1 MTADSLESGLARK
14 AERAMRSA
22 VTSLKD
28 GDPDSAVNR
37 AYYAMFNIARAA
49 LLNAGVPEGDLP
61 RTHRGVIEAFRNHAV
76 QTGRV
81 EPELASTLSR
91 TESLR
96 LKADYTGG
104 EIFFRA
110 VRQEFGLEG
119 SAGSD

>member
-1 MTADSLESGLARK
+1 
-14 AERAMRSA
+14 MRSA
-22 VTSLKD
+22 VMSLKD

-49 LLNAGVPEGDLP
+49 LLKAGVPEGDLP
-61 RTHRGVIEAFRNHAV
+61 RTHRGVIEPFRNHAV

-81 EPELASTLSR
+81 DPELASTLSR

-96 LKADYTGG
+96 LKADYTGS
-104 EIFFRA
+104 EIEFAAAERVVSHAETFFRT

-119 SAGSD
+119 HTASE

>member
-1 MTADSLESGLARK
+1 
-14 AERAMRSA
+14 MRSA
-22 VTSLKD
+22 VMSLKD

-49 LLNAGVPEGDLP
+49 LLKAGVPEGDLP

-81 EPELASTLSR
+81 DPDLASTLSR
-91 TESLR
+91 TEALR
-96 LKADYTGG
+96 LKADYTGS
-104 EIFFRA
+104 EIEFAAAERVVSQAEVFFRT

-119 SAGSD
+119 HTASD